1 MVALTVGMVF
11 ASVILVVRL
20 RVALI
25 DGLDTSVR
33 QRAAVIAAQ
42 LDQTGGDGINSGLP
56 ANDMVVQ
63 VVDSSGR
70 VIASSAEIAA
80 DSRLFDFPGTS
91 QRPTART
98 ASDLP
103 GLPDE
108 NYRVVAV
115 TAGPQADPVT
125 VYVAASAGRVDDS
138 VNELVV
144 ALAVGLPVMVA
155 LLTWVCWLLVGR
167 ALRPVEALRRQAA
180 QITVTDLRRRL
191 ELSPAND
198 EIHRLGATLNDLL
211 ERLDTS
217 TNRQRQFVADAAH
230 ELRSPLAALRAELE
244 VALHHP
250 ESTRRES
257 LEAEVLSDL
266 ERLTRLVD
274 DLVRLARLDASPTLR
289 RVEVDL
295 DDIVREEVRRARAR
309 SDVPIEATAV
319 GAARLVG
326 DHDAL
331 ARAVGN
337 IVDNATRHA
346 RSRVVISLATDRS
359 TATLLVSDDGP
370 GIPAADRL
378 RVLERFTRL
387 DDARSR
393 DAGGSG
399 LGLAIVNEV
408 TAAHGGTVVIED
420 NKPGA
425 RVRLRLPLAPC
436 LGVRGDGFLIGPRSV
451 RYSRTDDRRAGA
463 SRAQQVCATSGS
475 PLRAATSAGLR
486 IVTTASE
493 PGEAAQRS

>member
-1 MVALTVGMVF
+1 MVALTVGMVL

-25 DGLDTSVR
+25 DGLDTSIR
-33 QRAAVIAAQ
+33 QRAAVIVAQ
-42 LDQTGGDGINSGLP
+42 LDQTGGDGITSGLP
-56 ANDMVVQ
+56 ANDIVVQ

-70 VIASSAEIAA
+70 VIASSTEIAA
-80 DSRLFDFPGTS
+80 DGRLFDFPGTS

-98 ASDLP
+98 VSDLP
-103 GLPDE
+103 ELPDE

-115 TAGPQADPVT
+115 TAGPKADPLT

-138 VNELVV
+138 VDELMV

-155 LLTWVCWLLVGR
+155 ALTWVCWLLVGR

-211 ERLDTS
+211 DRLDTS

-289 RVEVDL
+289 RSEVDF
-295 DDIVREEVRRARAR
+295 DDIVRDAVRRARMR
-309 SDVPIEATAV
+309 STVPIEVSGV

-331 ARAVGN
+331 ARVVEN
-337 IVDNATRHA
+337 VLDNATRHA
-346 RSRVVISLATDRS
+346 RGRVIVSLSTDG
-359 TATLLVSDDGP
+359 AWAALIVADDGP
-370 GIPAADRL
+370 GIPADQRQ

-399 LGLAIVNEV
+399 LGLAIVREV

-420 NKPGA
+420 NQPGA
-425 RVRLRLPLAPC
+425 LVRLRLPLAP
-436 LGVRGDGFLIGPRSV
+436 LSTFTGVE
-451 RYSRTDDRRAGA
+451 
-463 SRAQQVCATSGS
+463 
-475 PLRAATSAGLR
+475 
-486 IVTTASE
+486 TAS
-493 PGEAAQRS
+493 